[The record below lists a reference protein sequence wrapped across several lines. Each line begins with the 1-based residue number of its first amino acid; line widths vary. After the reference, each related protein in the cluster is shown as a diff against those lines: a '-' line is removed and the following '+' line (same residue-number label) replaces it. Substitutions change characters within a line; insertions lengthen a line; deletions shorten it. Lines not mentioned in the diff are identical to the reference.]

1 MTAARRIALALLTV
15 PVAGFCAWAIAAL
28 AIDGPT
34 SQLFSAS
41 LARPVAGVLALAS
54 LGCLV
59 LVRPYRRA
67 LLVLGVLSL
76 AVLAWWLHIPPSND
90 RDWLPDVA
98 RAARAHV
105 EGNRVTVENVRNFDY
120 RSETDFDANWETR
133 TYDLDKLR
141 GVDLFISFWG
151 PTLYAHTIMSWEFE
165 NSLPLAISIETRK
178 EKGET
183 YSALLG
189 FFRQFEQY
197 YVVADERDV
206 IGVRDRFRGEH
217 TYLYRLAAPV
227 AGARALLLDYLTYA
241 DELADKPKWYN
252 ALTQNCT
259 TSIRNRVIHAGGG
272 LPLDWRLLLNGR
284 LDELLYER
292 GSIDRSM
299 PFEELKRRSEITE
312 RAIAAGE
319 SPDFS
324 ARIREG
330 LPDYPRSQTPGS
342 FPRP

>member
-1 MTAARRIALALLTV
+1 MRAARALTQALLTI
-15 PVAGFCAWAIAAL
+15 PVVGFWIWAIGAL
-28 AIDGPT
+28 CIDGPT
-34 SQLFSAS
+34 THLFAAS
-41 LARPVAGVLALAS
+41 LAGGVAIGLGVAG

-59 LVRPYRRA
+59 FVRPYRRA
-67 LLVLGVLSL
+67 LLALALISG
-76 AVLAWWLHIPPSND
+76 AVLFWWLRIPPSND
-90 RDWLPDVA
+90 RDWQPDVA
-98 RAARAHV
+98 RPARAQI
-105 EGNRVTVENVRNFDY
+105 EGNRVTIENVRNFNY
-120 RSETDFDANWETR
+120 RSETDFDQTWETR

-141 GVDLFISFWG
+141 GIDLFISFWG

-165 NSLPLAISIETRK
+165 GSPPLAISIETRK

-227 AGARALLLDYLTYA
+227 AAARALLLDYLGYVNG
-241 DELADKPKWYN
+241 LADQPEWYN
-252 ALTQNCT
+252 AMTQNCT
-259 TSIRNRVIHAGGG
+259 TSIRNRVMQAGGQV
-272 LPLDWRLLLNGR
+272 PLDWRLLLNGR

-292 GSIDRSM
+292 GSLSHSL
-299 PFEELKRRSEITE
+299 PFAELKQKSEVTQ

-319 SPDFS
+319 SPDFW

-330 LPDYPRSQTPGS
+330 IPDYPR
-342 FPRP
+342 